1 MFEQVI
7 IEKLKKIK
15 ILAMDVDG
23 TMTDGAMYYS
33 RDGESLK
40 RFSTRDGMGITLIH
54 KAGIKSIMITSENSE
69 IAKSRATKLNIEF
82 VYLGT
87 KDKSSDIINF
97 CKKNNYTLDEICY
110 IGDDI
115 NDELVMKLCGF
126 SACPSD
132 SVDII
137 LQTADYICKNKGGNG
152 AIREL
157 CEMILL
163 SQDKAISLKENW

>member
-1 MFEQVI
+1 MLDKTLE
-7 IEKLKKIK
+7 EKLKKIK

-33 RDGESLK
+33 PSGEAMK
-40 RFSTRDGMGITLIH
+40 RFSSRDGMGLELLR
-54 KAGIKSIMITSENSE
+54 KGGLKCMMITSENSQ
-69 IAKSRATKLNIEF
+69 IAKARAEKLKIEY

-87 KDKSSDIINF
+87 RDKTTDMINF
-97 CKKNNYTLDEICY
+97 GKNNDYELSEICY
-110 IGDDI
+110 IGDDV
-115 NDELVMKLCGF
+115 NDEHVMKLCGF

-132 SVDII
+132 SVEII
-137 LQTADYICKNKGGNG
+137 KKTADYVCSNGGGNG

-163 SQDKAISLKENW
+163 SQNKLISLNENW